1 MLIIVPILIPVL
13 IKLDVNLVWFGILVA
28 VNLQTAWLSP
38 PVALSAYF
46 LKGVVPE
53 WDLKD
58 IYLGMMQFMVIQVIG
73 LVLIFVF
80 PQIALWLPTL
90 IYGE

>member
-1 MLIIVPILIPVL
+1 MR
-13 IKLDVNLVWFGILVA
+13 
-28 VNLQTAWLSP
+28 
-38 PVALSAYF
+38 
-46 LKGVVPE
+46 
-53 WDLKD
+53 
-58 IYLGMMQFMVIQVIG
+58 QFMVIQVID

>member
-1 MLIIVPILIPVL
+1 
-13 IKLDVNLVWFGILVA
+13 
-28 VNLQTAWLSP
+28 
-38 PVALSAYF
+38 
-46 LKGVVPE
+46 
-53 WDLKD
+53 
-58 IYLGMMQFMVIQVIG
+58 MMQFMVILAIG

>member
-1 MLIIVPILIPVL
+1 
-13 IKLDVNLVWFGILVA
+13 
-28 VNLQTAWLSP
+28 
-38 PVALSAYF
+38 
-46 LKGVVPE
+46 
-53 WDLKD
+53 
-58 IYLGMMQFMVIQVIG
+58 MVIQVIG